1 MDWITIIQG
10 FGVPVAIL
18 CAIGYA
24 IARSASFLG
33 PKITEITEA
42 HLELIDTLNKQA
54 PVQTQLMES
63 QNLVL
68 RENSQ
73 LLKEIHRNVV
83 LTQHESKTNRD
94 EA

>member
-1 MDWITIIQG
+1 MDWIALIQG

-42 HLELIDTLNKQA
+42 HLELITTLNKQA

-63 QNLVL
+63 QNSIL

-73 LLKEIHRNVV
+73 LLKEIHRDVV
-83 LTQHESKTNRD
+83 LAQREARTNRG